1 MAICWTEEQKAVI
14 ESRNRNL
21 LVSAAAGSGKTAV
34 LVERII
40 RMITEGENPLS
51 IDELLV
57 MTFTKAAADEMRE
70 RVLKAVDQKLME
82 NPDSPHLQM
91 QAAMIPYAQITT
103 IDSFCLGLIREH
115 YNKLDIDPAFRVGDE
130 GELILLRA
138 DVMKEMLEEY
148 YEKADPLFE
157 TFVETY
163 ATGKTDR
170 GIEDYIMQVY
180 TFSQSNP
187 WPVEWLDRCRKEL
200 ETCDMGSIMDTE
212 WMKFLMK
219 DVGMQLSELSFQV
232 KKAMEVCQEEN
243 GPEAYLP
250 MLANDLGLLERLSQA
265 EDYAAFNEQL
275 KKASFDRLA
284 SIRSKDIDAEKKAF
298 VTGIRDRVKKAV
310 GKLLDLYCFES
321 PEEVL
326 SDIRGTGDAVTTLLS
341 LAEEYARRYRDKK
354 REKNLVDFNDLEH
367 YALEILLTREDGKTV
382 PSEVADDL
390 SGQFEEILVD
400 EYQDSNDV
408 QEALINSISRERFGN
423 PNVFMVGDVKQSI
436 YQFRLARP
444 QLFLEKYD
452 SYSKEEGKYQ
462 KIELHQ
468 NFRSRDQVLKGI
480 NEVFYQIMTKNLGNI
495 QYTKDAALHPGA
507 EFLEAEGRLG
517 EKPELL
523 MIHGSGDLLKQ
534 LDEDGTDYTSREVE
548 AKIIA
553 GKIRELTD
561 PEKGLLVWD
570 KELINEQ
577 GEKGAYRIAEYRDM
591 VILLRSLSGWAE
603 DFVNVLMNEGIPAY
617 AERKTGYFTAPE
629 VETILSM
636 LSIIDNPMQDIPLAA
651 VLKSPIGGVTDE
663 EMAHLMAVWKKTAK
677 KGQDR
682 GLYGAWQHYRKE
694 YGEESGTDGDEE
706 YPGLLEKLES
716 FFQMLCR
723 YRERSAYLSIH
734 ELLYDL
740 YEGTGYYDYIS
751 AMPAGEVRKANL
763 SMLVEKASAYEKT
776 SYTGLFHFIRYIENL
791 KKYDTDFGEA
801 SLAGEENTVRVMSI
815 HKSKGLE
822 FPVVFL
828 AGMGKKFNKQDAYG
842 KILIDPDLGIGT
854 DHLDLERRIKAP
866 TLKKHVLRR
875 KMELGAMGEE
885 LRVLYVAMTRAKE
898 KLVMTGLDRYLDKKL
913 ERFAGILRVE
923 GQIPFTILGSADSYL
938 DWMLM
943 SLSGKY
949 TLTQLLSE
957 KGADTGSLVVKELTI
972 SDLMGEEMER
982 QAGKKLTKEALLSL
996 DTARVY
1002 DREFGEELRAAFEY
1016 RYPHEVDTRL
1026 HTKMTVSE
1034 LKKQGQ
1040 FADEEE
1046 SQFLPTIPAFLREEG
1061 KEEAAGGT
1069 FRGTAYHRALELLD
1083 FGKVRTREELHQA
1096 LDGFRKDQRMD
1107 EESLSLL
1114 SEDMLMTFLTSPLG
1128 KRLAA
1133 AQSEGRLKKEQ
1144 QFVVGIPARDMDAG
1158 DSDELILIQG
1168 IMDACMEEKDGLVL
1182 VDYKT
1187 DHIRTGEEKVLVDRY
1202 QTQMDYY
1209 QRALEQMTG
1218 KKVREKIIYSLT
1230 LEKEILLG

>member
-1 MAICWTEEQKAVI
+1 MAIRWTEEQKAVI

-40 RMITEGENPLS
+40 RMITEGETPLR
-51 IDELLV
+51 IDQLLV

-70 RVLKAVDQKLME
+70 RVLKAVDEKLME
-82 NPDSPHLQM
+82 NPDSSHLQM

-103 IDSFCLGLIREH
+103 IDSFCLGLIKDH

-157 TFVETY
+157 KFVETY
-163 ATGKTDR
+163 ATGKSDK

-187 WPVEWLDRCRKEL
+187 WPVEWLDRCRKEP
-200 ETCDMGSIMDTE
+200 ETMGQIIDTD

-219 DVGMQLSELSFQV
+219 DAGLQLSELKFQV
-232 KKAMEVCQEEN
+232 RKAMEVCEEEN
-243 GPEAYLP
+243 GPAAYLP
-250 MLANDLGLLERLSQA
+250 MLANDLQLLERLSLA
-265 EDYAAFNEQL
+265 KDYKVFNEAL
-275 KKASFDRLA
+275 KKTSFDRLA
-284 SIRSKDIDAEKKAF
+284 SIRSKDIDGEKKAF

-326 SDIRGTGDAVTTLLS
+326 SDIRGTKEAVTALLH
-341 LAEEYARRYRDKK
+341 LAEEYTRKYQEKK
-354 REKNLVDFNDLEH
+354 KEKNLVDFNDLEH
-367 YALEILLTREDGKTV
+367 YALEILLAKEEERMV
-382 PSEVADDL
+382 PTGVADEL
-390 SGQFEEILVD
+390 SRQFEEILVD

-408 QEALINSISRERFGN
+408 QEALIASLSRERFGT

-444 QLFLEKYD
+444 QLFLEKYE
-452 SYSKEEGKYQ
+452 SYSREEGKYQ

-468 NFRSRDQVLKGI
+468 NFRSRSEVLAGI
-480 NEVFYQIMTKNLGNI
+480 NDVFYQIMTKNLGNI

-507 EFLEAEGRLG
+507 EFPQMDGRAG
-517 EKPELL
+517 EKTELL
-523 MIHGSGDLLKQ
+523 MIHGSGNLLKQ
-534 LDEDGTDYTSREVE
+534 LDEDAADYTSREVE

-553 GKIRELTD
+553 GKIKELTD
-561 PEKGLLVWD
+561 PVNGLMVWD
-570 KELINEQ
+570 KRL
-577 GEKGAYRIAEYRDM
+577 GEEGSYRMAGYGDV

-603 DFVNVLMNEGIPAY
+603 DFVNILMNEGIPAY

-636 LSIIDNPMQDIPLAA
+636 LNIIDNPMQDIPLAA
-651 VLKSPIGGVTDE
+651 VLKSPIGRVTDE
-663 EMAHLMAVWKKTAK
+663 EMAQVMAVWKKTAK

-682 GLYGAWQHYRKE
+682 GLYGACQHYRKE
-694 YGEESGTDGDEE
+694 YGETAGADE
-706 YPGLLEKLES
+706 GRLFKKLET
-716 FFQMLCR
+716 FFELLSM
-723 YRERSAYLSIH
+723 YREKASYLSIH

-751 AMPAGEVRKANL
+751 AMPAGEVRRANL

-828 AGMGKKFNKQDAYG
+828 AGMGKKFNKQDTYG

-854 DHLDLERRIKAP
+854 DHLDLERRVKAP

-875 KMELGAMGEE
+875 KMDLGSMGEE

-898 KLVMTGLDRYLDKKL
+898 KLVMTGLDKYLDKKL

-923 GQIPFTILGSADSYL
+923 GQIPFTVLGSADSYL

-949 TLTQLLSE
+949 SISQIRRE
-957 KGADTGSLVVKELTI
+957 EGADAGNLIVKELSI
-972 SDLMGEEMER
+972 SDLVGGEMER
-982 QAGKKLTKEALLSL
+982 QAEKKLTKDILLSL
-996 DTARVY
+996 DTDRVY
-1002 DREFGEELRAAFEY
+1002 DQKFSEDLKAAFEY
-1016 RYPHEVDTRL
+1016 RYPHEADTRL
-1026 HTKMTVSE
+1026 HTKLTVSE

-1040 FADEEE
+1040 FLDEEE
-1046 SQFLPTIPAFLREEG
+1046 SGFLPTVPSFLRGDG
-1061 KEEAAGGT
+1061 KEEQAKGA
-1069 FRGTAYHRALELLD
+1069 FKGTAYHRALELLD
-1083 FGKVRTREELHQA
+1083 FGKVRTREDLKNA
-1096 LDGFRKDQRMD
+1096 LEGFGRDQRMD
-1107 EESLSLL
+1107 EESLALL
-1114 SEDMLMTFLTSPLG
+1114 SEESLMVFLNSSLG

-1133 AQSEGRLKKEQ
+1133 AGAAGRLKKEQ
-1144 QFVVGIPARDMDAG
+1144 QFVVGIPARDMNAG
-1158 DSDELILIQG
+1158 DSDEWILLQG
-1168 IMDACMEEKDGLVL
+1168 IMDAYMEEDGGLVL

-1187 DHIRTGEEKVLVDRY
+1187 DHIRPGEEKVLVERY
-1202 QTQMDYY
+1202 QMQMDYY
-1209 QRALEQMTG
+1209 ERALEQMTG
-1218 KKVREKIIYSLT
+1218 KRVKEKIIYSMALG
-1230 LEKEILLG
+1230 KEISLSF